1 MGQLL
6 LRGMLAGLIGSLL
19 AFGFA
24 KIIGEPQVERAIA
37 LEGQAHSHSHTGAA
51 ETQAEHSHD
60 GNAEAADEPEL
71 VSREVQ
77 AGAGLLTGVAVY
89 GTALGGLFALAYAF
103 ISGRLLHLPPRSTAL
118 VLAAIGFLVLY
129 FVPYLK
135 YPANPPAVGQG
146 ETIGYRTQLYFAMLV
161 FSLMALAIAV
171 SFGRQAF
178 EKLGGWNASILGAVV
193 YLVLVA
199 VAAYA
204 LPAIN
209 EVPQKYPA
217 DLLWN
222 FRIAALGTQAIL
234 WAAIGLLFGWL
245 VVGSR
250 ERLAR

>member
-1 MGQLL
+1 MGALL
-6 LRGMLAGLIGSLL
+6 VRGMIAGLIASLL

-24 KIIGEPQVERAIA
+24 KVIGEPHIDRAIA
-37 LEGQAHSHSHTGAA
+37 FE
-51 ETQAEHSHD
+51 
-60 GNAEAADEPEL
+60 EAAHPPVAGEAAEPEL

-77 AGAGLLTGVAVY
+77 ASAGLLTGVALY
-89 GTALGGLFALAYAF
+89 GTALGGVFALAYAF

-118 VLAAIGFLVLY
+118 VIAAIGFLVLY

-146 ETIGYRTQLYFAMLV
+146 ETIGYRTQLYFAMVV
-161 FSLMALAIAV
+161 FSLLALTIAV

-178 EKLGGWNASILGAVV
+178 EKFGGWNAAMLGAGV
-193 YLVLVA
+193 YLVLVF

-204 LPAIN
+204 LPVIN
-209 EVPQKYPA
+209 EVPETFPA

-222 FRIAALGTQAIL
+222 FRLASMGTQFIL

-245 VVGSR
+245 IAGDR
-250 ERLAR
+250 ERRAL

>member
-1 MGQLL
+1 MGNLL
-6 LRGMLAGLIGSLL
+6 LRGMLAGLIASLL

-24 KIIGEPQVERAIA
+24 KIIGEPQVDRAIA
-37 LEGQAHSHSHTGAA
+37 LEQAHSEGGHSHGEAEHSRVGAA
-51 ETQAEHSHD
+51 E
-60 GNAEAADEPEL
+60 EPEL

-135 YPANPPAVGQG
+135 YPANPPSVGQG
-146 ETIGYRTQLYFAMLV
+146 ETIGYRTQLYFGMLV

-171 SFGRQAF
+171 SFGRQAI
-178 EKLGGWNASILGAVV
+178 EKFGGWNASILGAGV

-199 VAAYA
+199 IAAYA
-204 LPAIN
+204 LPAVN
-209 EVPQKYPA
+209 EVPEKFPA

-245 VVGSR
+245 VVGTR
-250 ERLAR
+250 ERFAR

>member
-1 MGQLL
+1 MGNLL
-6 LRGMLAGLIGSLL
+6 VRGMIAGLIASLL

-24 KIIGEPQVERAIA
+24 KIVGEPQVDRAIA
-37 LEGQAHSHSHTGAA
+37 FEEASHTPAPGEA
-51 ETQAEHSHD
+51 E
-60 GNAEAADEPEL
+60 EPEI

-77 AGAGLLTGVAVY
+77 ASVGLLTGVALY

-103 ISGRLLHLPPRSTAL
+103 VSGRLLQLSPRSTAL
-118 VLAAIGFLVLY
+118 VIAAVGFLALY

-146 ETIGYRTQLYFAMLV
+146 ETIGYRTQLYFGMMV
-161 FSLMALAIAV
+161 FSLFALAIAI
-171 SFGRQAF
+171 SFGRQAIQKF
-178 EKLGGWNASILGAVV
+178 GGWNASILGTVV
-193 YLVLVA
+193 YLVLVV

-204 LPAIN
+204 LPVIN
-209 EVPQKYPA
+209 EVPEKFPA

-222 FRIAALGTQAIL
+222 FRIASLGTQFIL

-245 VVGSR
+245 IAADR